1 MRRGMWTLYTALALA
16 LLFAHL
22 PDLRAEEALEHSPA
36 LSARQIVLQARERQF
51 PENAVMNITMTLINK
66 RGVRRERQIETKRR
80 AEEDGSAKSVAYFLS
95 PADVRGTAFLV
106 WEHKDQPND
115 VFIYLPAL
123 KSIRRIASDQ
133 RNQSFM
139 GSDFSY
145 ADMEREDVDD
155 AVHKILG
162 EEVRDG
168 KPCWVME
175 SIPKPESESEYGRV
189 VTYVNKDNFVP
200 ERMELYDKKG
210 TLYKILEAQRAGPV
224 GDKILMLAF
233 TMENVQRGTK
243 TEIVLQDVKLD
254 QEIPDSEFT
263 HRAIQR
269 Q

>member
-1 MRRGMWTLYTALALA
+1 VKTGVLTLGTALASA
-16 LLFAHL
+16 VLLFH
-22 PDLRAEEALEHSPA
+22 PSGLRAEDASEK
-36 LSARQIVLQARERQF
+36 LSAREIVLQSRERQF

-80 AEEDGSAKSVAYFLS
+80 TEEDGSAKSVAYFLS

-106 WEHKDQPND
+106 WEQKDQPND

-123 KSIRRIASDQ
+123 KNIRRIASDQ

-155 AVHKILG
+155 AVHRILA
-162 EEVRDG
+162 EEVRNG
-168 KPCWVME
+168 KPCWVIE
-175 SIPKPESESEYGRV
+175 SIPKPESESEYSRV
-189 VTYVNKDNFVP
+189 VTYVTQDDFIP

-210 TLYKILEAQRAGPV
+210 TLYKILEVQRAAPV
-224 GDKILMLAF
+224 EDKILMLEF

-243 TEIVLQDVKLD
+243 TEIVLQDVKLN

-269 Q
+269 R